1 MVNLK
6 TKEEIE
12 IMVEGGRRL
21 KMVVSELIPLIKPG
35 ITTKEI
41 DDHSE
46 RLIKKYGGE
55 PSFKKV
61 KNYYWSTCLPIN
73 EQVVH
78 TIPGSRIVKKGDLLT
93 IDIGFFYKGFHTDY
107 ALTMVVGRKPSYDEE
122 KFLETGRQALYRAI
136 DKAKIGNYIGEISS
150 QIEKTIKGGGYYIIK
165 QLTGHGIGRQ
175 LHEDPYV
182 LGYVD
187 RPIEKTLKIREGLII
202 AIEVIYSMG
211 GEEIILEKNDNWSL
225 VTLDKS
231 LSACFEHT
239 VAVTMEGPL
248 ILT

>member
-1 MVNLK
+1 MINLK
-6 TKEEIE
+6 TKKEIGK
-12 IMVEGGRRL
+12 MTEGGKKLRQ
-21 KMVVSELIPLIKPG
+21 VVVELLPVIKPG
-35 ITTKEI
+35 ITTEQI
-41 DDHSE
+41 DDEAE

-55 PSFKKV
+55 SSFKKV

-78 TIPGSRIVKKGDLLT
+78 TIPSSRIVKQGDLLT

-107 ALTMVVGRKPSYDEE
+107 ALTMVVGRKPNLEKQ
-122 KFLETGRQALYRAI
+122 KFLDTGKQALFKAI
-136 DKAKIGNYIGEISS
+136 DKVCIGCYIGEISS
-150 QIEKTIKGGGYYIIK
+150 QIEKTIKGNGYHIIK

-187 RPIEKTLKIREGLII
+187 RPIEKTLKIREGLVI
-202 AIEVIYSMG
+202 AIEVIYSKG
-211 GEEIILEKNDNWSL
+211 TEEIMMEKGDNWSL
-225 VTLDKS
+225 ITFDKS

-239 VAVTMEGPL
+239 VAVTANGPL